1 MCPVLMEITTGGQ
14 SRQVTTGFTASRGIR
29 GGEGWGKGPEE
40 MDWKGPGACPEGWGM
55 GWTGG
60 LLDSGGRSHLLSW
73 RGPVEKSRLHFGRAS
88 EIKAESPPLR
98 GEA

>member
-1 MCPVLMEITTGGQ
+1 
-14 SRQVTTGFTASRGIR
+14 
-29 GGEGWGKGPEE
+29 
-40 MDWKGPGACPEGWGM
+40 M

>member
-1 MCPVLMEITTGGQ
+1 MPRPHGDHHRWAITTGDHRVHCLQGNP
-14 SRQVTTGFTASRGIR
+14 